1 MNSDCRILS
10 QDHVMR
16 QSIFTLWESAV
27 RDCPRKTEHT
37 YAKVGALGK

>member
-1 MNSDCRILS
+1 MNSACRILS

-27 RDCPRKTEHT
+27 RDGIQEKQSIHMRK
-37 YAKVGALGK
+37 